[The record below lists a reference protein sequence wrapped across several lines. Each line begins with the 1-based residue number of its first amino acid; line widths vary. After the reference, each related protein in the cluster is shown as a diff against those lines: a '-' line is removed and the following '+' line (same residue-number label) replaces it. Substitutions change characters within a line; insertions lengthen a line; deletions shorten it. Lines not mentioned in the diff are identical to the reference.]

1 MTIRIPFYRN
11 VSGIISFLVF
21 FFYTVSGFGQSIS
34 GKVSDSENHP
44 VKDAQITLTNTKV
57 QKQQLTDENGFY
69 KVIVP
74 PGNYSFEI
82 VKKNVTLFSQNITI
96 DRDTLKN
103 IAITIATGTKVDLNE
118 VTIISK
124 KKLMERKV
132 DRTVFTIANS
142 INAQGVDAVEALSN
156 TPQVKITDN
165 AILIAGKS
173 SVAVMIND
181 RLLNL
186 QGEELLNYLKNI
198 RSDDIAKIE
207 VITTPPAKYSAEG
220 LSGLIN
226 IILKKNNKIGW
237 NASLQ
242 AGGFFYTGAKLNSG
256 RSGGTFNY
264 QNERLSL
271 STGFNYTGFKR
282 QQNTTNN
289 IVYTNNDYWNN
300 TGESFYKSAYISPNL
315 KAEYKLTTK
324 STVGFTY
331 NYSAMNTDQRLNS
344 ETFRKITAA
353 EQNFQSLSTDS
364 LQNQY
369 HSGTVFYDLK
379 LDTLGTVLRFSGNY
393 LKAKTDTDK
402 WAQTYENSTTNTLLN
417 NNTGRYQITAFQSDL
432 EKKLLGFIGEFGL
445 KYTAIRNDALLK
457 IYDIENG
464 IPILN
469 TAISNNFFYQENNY
483 AAYFSFIRKL
493 SPKWEIKAGLRY
505 EYTYL
510 KGSIPNQQETTNHYG
525 QFFPTGYLTYKP
537 NDDHAFN
544 LSYSRRINRP
554 NFQSLNP
561 FRRYYST
568 YEYQEGNPYLRPAIS
583 NSIELNYTLKNN
595 FNVSLYYTR
604 SDDNWDKII
613 RFSDGFRIHQLE
625 NFYTMHTYGTAIS
638 YTQNH
643 LNWMENTASLQSSFM
658 TTESHIPD
666 AVAVS
671 NGFLAECNLNSTFP
685 LRTDKTLS
693 LFVILAG
700 NTPYQYGNTFF
711 YGYFKNSIGVKGSF
725 LKKNLAYT
733 FLFNDIFN
741 TTQSKGDEY
750 FKDFRSFYAYRSS
763 NRYLNLSVTYT
774 FGNSTIKG
782 IKQKVQFD
790 ENNRAL

>member
-1 MTIRIPFYRN
+1 MKIILPFYSN
-11 VSGIISFLVF
+11 YSGVLLFFAFIFYSVTSF
-21 FFYTVSGFGQSIS
+21 SQSIS
-34 GKVSDSENHP
+34 GKITDSDNHP
-44 VKDAQITLTNTKV
+44 VMGAQVILTNAGI
-57 QKQQLTDENGFY
+57 QKQHLTDENGFY
-69 KVIVP
+69 KVVVP
-74 PGNYSFEI
+74 PGNYYFEI
-82 VKKNVTLFSQNITI
+82 LKKNATLYSENISI

-103 IAITIATGTKVDLNE
+103 ITVTIATNSKVDLEE
-118 VTIISK
+118 VTIITK
-124 KKLMERKV
+124 KKLLERKV
-132 DRTVFTIANS
+132 DRTVFNVANS
-142 INAQGVDAVEALSN
+142 INAQGVDAIEALSN
-156 TPQVKITDN
+156 TPQVKVTDN
-165 AILIAGKS
+165 AVLIAGKS

-186 QGEELLNYLKNI
+186 QGEELLHYLKSI

-242 AGGFFYTGAKLNSG
+242 AGGFFYSDARLNSG

-271 STGFNYTGFKR
+271 STGLNYTGFKR
-282 QQNTTNN
+282 QQNTTNT
-289 IVYTNNDYWNN
+289 ITYTNNDYWNS
-300 TGESFYKSAYISPNL
+300 TGESQYKSAYISPNL
-315 KAEYKLTTK
+315 KAEYKLNAK
-324 STVGFTY
+324 STVGLTY
-331 NYSAMNTDQRLNS
+331 NYSTMNTDQRLDS
-344 ETFRKITAA
+344 ETFRKITAI

-402 WAQTYENSTTNTLLN
+402 WAQTYENNTDNTLLN
-417 NNTGRYQITAFQSDL
+417 NNTGHYQITAFQTDL
-432 EKKLLGFIGEFGL
+432 EKKLFGLSGEFGL

-457 IYDIENG
+457 TYNIENG
-464 IPILN
+464 VPILN
-469 TAISNNFFYQENNY
+469 TTISNDFFYRENNY
-483 AAYFSFIRKL
+483 AAYFSLIRKL
-493 SPKWEIKAGLRY
+493 NSKWEVKAGLRY

-510 KGSIPNQQETTNHYG
+510 EGSIPNQQSTTNHYG
-525 QFFPTGYLTYKP
+525 QFFPTAYLTYKP
-537 NDDHAFN
+537 NNDHAFN

-583 NSIELNYTLKNN
+583 TTIELNYTLKNN

-604 SDDNWDKII
+604 SDDNWDRII

-625 NFYTMHTYGTAIS
+625 NFYTMHTYGTAVN

-643 LNWMENTASLQSSFM
+643 LNWMENTVSLQSSFM
-658 TTESHIPD
+658 TTESYLPD
-666 AVAVS
+666 AVAVG

-685 LRTDKTLS
+685 IKADKTLS
-693 LFVILAG
+693 LLVILAG

-711 YGYFKNSIGVKGSF
+711 HGYFKNSIGAKGSF
-725 LKKNLAYT
+725 LKKNLTYT
-733 FLFNDIFN
+733 LLLNDVFN
-741 TTQSKGDEY
+741 TAQSKGDEY
-750 FKDFRSFYAYRSS
+750 FNGFQSFYAYRSS

-782 IKQKVQFD
+782 VKQKIQFD